1 MPPNT
6 FSTRAGTRQ
15 NAVVFLRGLR
25 GLRAKAAKLPS
36 RTPAPKVSW
45 RRWLAPG
52 PPRGAGHGGA
62 LRLLPGRWA
71 SGLPCSVRL
80 SPSPACPVSDSL
92 LVRAVP
98 SFCLG
103 RSALSSPSCPSLFPF
118 FSLKAL
124 RPRAVSHASLN
135 PGPLGGITGSFS
147 NSRERGVHPGV
158 SLARAK
164 RQPCSCLRDPVF
176 RLDLSWSPPRHLL
189 GAPFQPSQ
197 GPSLPAAWVPFNRGC
212 EPRDQTRT
220 KKLEAP
226 WISDPRG
233 LCSVNSERKR
243 WRR

>member
-92 LVRAVP
+92 WCVLCQVSVWGALPSRPLPVP
-98 SFCLG
+98 RCSPFSRSRLLDPERSRTLRLTQDLWAASPGGVCTLASPLRGRNVSHVLASEILSFVWTFPG
-103 RSALSSPSCPSLFPF
+103 PHPATFSAPLSSLPRAHRSPQPGFLLTEDVNLVTKP
-118 FSLKAL
+118 AL
-124 RPRAVSHASLN
+124 RS
-135 PGPLGGITGSFS
+135 
-147 NSRERGVHPGV
+147 
-158 SLARAK
+158 
-164 RQPCSCLRDPVF
+164 
-176 RLDLSWSPPRHLL
+176 
-189 GAPFQPSQ
+189 
-197 GPSLPAAWVPFNRGC
+197 
-212 EPRDQTRT
+212 
-220 KKLEAP
+220 
-226 WISDPRG
+226 
-233 LCSVNSERKR
+233 
-243 WRR
+243 

>member
-71 SGLPCSVRL
+71 SGRPCSVRL

-147 NSRERGVHPGV
+147 NSRERVCTLASPLRGRNVSHVLASEILSFVWTFPGPHPATF
-158 SLARAK
+158 SA
-164 RQPCSCLRDPVF
+164 P
-176 RLDLSWSPPRHLL
+176 LS
-189 GAPFQPSQ
+189 
-197 GPSLPAAWVPFNRGC
+197 SLPRAHRSPQPGFLLTENVNLV
-212 EPRDQTRT
+212 T
-220 KKLEAP
+220 KPALR
-226 WISDPRG
+226 S
-233 LCSVNSERKR
+233 
-243 WRR
+243 

>member
-1 MPPNT
+1 M
-6 FSTRAGTRQ
+6 
-15 NAVVFLRGLR
+15 
-25 GLRAKAAKLPS
+25 
-36 RTPAPKVSW
+36 SW

-135 PGPLGGITGSFS
+135 PGPLGSITG
-147 NSRERGVHPGV
+147 RGVHTGV

-164 RQPCSCLRDPVF
+164 RQLCSCLEI
-176 RLDLSWSPPRHLL
+176 LSFVWTFPGPHPATFS
-189 GAPFQPSQ
+189 APLS
-197 GPSLPAAWVPFNRGC
+197 SLPRAHRSPQPGFLLTEDVNLV
-212 EPRDQTRT
+212 T
-220 KKLEAP
+220 KPALR
-226 WISDPRG
+226 S
-233 LCSVNSERKR
+233 
-243 WRR
+243 